1 MRRNIFVWTAIA
13 VLVFSGSVSSVQS
26 DVEALNDGSNS
37 EMVDTTGDLLKAINA
52 YMIVTRKMDRAV
64 TSVHGST
71 VDVLFVRKMLAHHQG
86 AIDMAQIQMRY
97 GMNAEA
103 RKIAQ
108 KISMKTQ
115 NIRRKWKVGLAHTP
129 NSVLA

>member
-1 MRRNIFVWTAIA
+1 
-13 VLVFSGSVSSVQS
+13 
-26 DVEALNDGSNS
+26 
-37 EMVDTTGDLLKAINA
+37 MVDTTGDLLKAINA

>member
-13 VLVFSGSVSSVQS
+13 VVAFAGSVSSAQS
-26 DVEALNDGSNS
+26 DVEAPNDVSNS
-37 EMVDTTGDLLKAINA
+37 EVVDTTGDLLKAMNA

-64 TSVHGST
+64 TSVHAST
-71 VDVLFVRKMLAHHQG
+71 VDELFVRKMLAHHQG

-103 RKIAQ
+103 RKVAQ
-108 KISMKTQ
+108 KIIHENTKHKTEMESWL
-115 NIRRKWKVGLAHTP
+115 RTHAE
-129 NSVLA
+129 